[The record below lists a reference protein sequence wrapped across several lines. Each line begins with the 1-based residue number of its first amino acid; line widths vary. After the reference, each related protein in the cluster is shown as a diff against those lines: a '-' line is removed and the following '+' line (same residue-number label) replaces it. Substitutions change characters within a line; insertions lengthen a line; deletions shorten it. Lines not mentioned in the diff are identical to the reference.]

1 MRSFDVA
8 IVGAG
13 PAGSMAAM
21 SLAPGHDVALVEE
34 HPRPGVPVQCAGLI
48 TPRAVPDFAARSILS
63 TVRGARIHSPLG
75 HVLTIEGKGPKAHV
89 VDRALFDRILFERA
103 VDLGAVPMLETKVIG
118 LDQGPGSVNV
128 GIRGNGGPSTM
139 SSSIVI
145 GADGYRS
152 VCRKASGLPP
162 ARHMLTGIQ
171 ADLKGVD
178 HDPDFV
184 DLYLGNE
191 VAPGFFAWAI
201 PGPDFLR
208 VGLCT
213 WRSDDV
219 PAAYLKRLLARPEF
233 SSGHKIAS
241 SSGKIP
247 VGPGKRAVSGRI
259 ALVGDAACH
268 AKPLSG
274 GGVFTGIRGAQLCSG
289 VVRDHFDDRTET
301 PLDEYDRLW
310 TSEFGRELSKA
321 FRIRKVFV
329 ALSDKRMDKALRM
342 FDDPSVKRLLEDK
355 GDIDYPASLSS
366 SVLKLVP
373 KLAQFSP
380 ELIESLL

>member
-1 MRSFDVA
+1 MR
-8 IVGAG
+8 
-13 PAGSMAAM
+13 
-21 SLAPGHDVALVEE
+21 LAEGHDVVLIEE
-34 HPRPGVPVQCAGLI
+34 HERPGVPVQCAGLI
-48 TPRAVPDFAARSILS
+48 TPRGVPEFAAGCILS

-75 HVLTIEGKGPKAHV
+75 HVLTLEGRSPKAHV
-89 VDRALFDRILFERA
+89 VDRAVFDRILFERA
-103 VDLGAVPMLETKVIG
+103 VDRGAVPMLGTKV
-118 LDQGPGSVNV
+118 LSVSQ
-128 GIRGNGGPSTM
+128 GNGSATLCLKSDSESM
-139 SSSIVI
+139 SLSSPVVV

-171 ADLKGVD
+171 VDLKGAD
-178 HDPDFV
+178 HDLDFV

-213 WRSDDV
+213 WRSDEA

-233 SSGHKIAS
+233 ASGHKISS
-241 SSGKIP
+241 SSGRIP
-247 VGPGKRAVSGRI
+247 VGPGKRAVSGSI
-259 ALVGDAACH
+259 VLIGDAACH

-274 GGVFTGIRGAQLCSG
+274 GGVFTGIRGAELCATVVDRYLRDSG
-289 VVRDHFDDRTET
+289 SAT
-301 PLDEYDRLW
+301 LDEFDRLW
-310 TSEFGRELSKA
+310 MPEFGRELAKA
-321 FRIRKVFV
+321 LRIRKVFV

-342 FDDPSVKRLLEDK
+342 FDDPSVRRLLEDR

-366 SVLKLVP
+366 SVLKMVP

>member
-1 MRSFDVA
+1 MRSFDVVV
-8 IVGAG
+8 VGAG
-13 PAGSMAAM
+13 PAGSTAAM
-21 SLAPGHDVALVEE
+21 SLAEGHDVALLEE

-48 TPRAVPDFAARSILS
+48 TPRGIPSFAAKSIIS

-75 HVLTIEGKGPKAHV
+75 HILTIEGKEPKANL
-89 VDRALFDRILFERA
+89 VDRALFDRIIFERA
-103 VDLGAVPMLETKVIG
+103 VDHGAVPMLDTKVVS
-118 LDQGPGSVNV
+118 LSQGNETVSLGVK
-128 GIRGNGGPSTM
+128 GNGDADSL
-139 SSSIVI
+139 SSPVVV

-152 VCRKASGLPP
+152 ACRRATGLPP

-171 ADLKGVD
+171 VDLKGVD
-178 HDPDFV
+178 HDQDLV
-184 DLYLGNE
+184 DVYLGND

-213 WRSDDV
+213 WRTDDA
-219 PAAYLKRLLARPEF
+219 PAAYLKSLLSRPEF
-233 SSGHKIAS
+233 AAGHRIAS
-241 SSGKIP
+241 SSGRIP
-247 VGPGKRAVSGRI
+247 VGPGKRAVSGRVV
-259 ALVGDAACH
+259 LVGDAACH

-274 GGVFTGIRGAQLCSG
+274 GGVFTGIRGAELCSK
-289 VVRDHFDDRTET
+289 VVDGFLRDPSGTRLED
-301 PLDEYDRLW
+301 YDRLW
-310 TSEFGRELSKA
+310 MSEFGKELAKA

-329 ALSDKRMDKALRM
+329 ALSDKRMDKAMRL
-342 FDDPSVKRLLEDK
+342 FDDPSVKSLLQDR